1 MDLLQSKQV
10 MKHPL
15 GSLPANVSRL
25 FGTATVALFL
35 AASLFGKGYY
45 PPRISFIDGKA
56 SYEPA
61 GDVDWTEVTI
71 NLPLLSGDR
80 IVSQPDSRV
89 EVELGEGNFLRLGGN
104 TDIVF
109 GNVSGSNGDIEMQLG
124 ELVLRVNDSARYFV
138 HLPGASV
145 KIKKKGYYR
154 FSVNEQAD
162 SRVVVWKG
170 QAEVENAVG
179 ETRIKGGEQL
189 ILASTNT
196 PLQKALLAPDRD
208 DLGLWSDRRDAH
220 FASSQSVAK
229 LGGASYVGVYDLDDH
244 GAWDY
249 VPSHGNVWFPSVSVG
264 WAPYRAGRWSHYP
277 TWGWT
282 WVSHEP
288 WGWLPYHHGRWY
300 YYQPYNRWCW
310 APGSFSY
317 WSPAR
322 VHFYWGSGYVGW
334 SPYGFGFGSGGG
346 YYGGGGYINNSV
358 TIVNNKTIVN
368 HYRDPGY
375 GLTVVTEDDFRA
387 SRVDRARVKSIDRQ
401 LVDNLRA
408 GLPRRLASGTSH
420 SRPRN
425 TVVAGKNRGV
435 DTTRA
440 QRGVTGSFSRSRTST
455 LARRPASSSKAR
467 SGDPSVTRSPLGA
480 RKLTSTGRGSSSSR
494 VTTRSARTRTT
505 GREETGLPVAMA
517 EDPLSSVVFG
527 AGKMLSDFN
536 LLRKISID

>member
-1 MDLLQSKQV
+1 M
-10 MKHPL
+10 
-15 GSLPANVSRL
+15 
-25 FGTATVALFL
+25 
-35 AASLFGKGYY
+35 
-45 PPRISFIDGKA
+45 
-56 SYEPA
+56 
-61 GDVDWTEVTI
+61 
-71 NLPLLSGDR
+71 
-80 IVSQPDSRV
+80 

-109 GNVSGSNGDIEMQLG
+109 GNVSGRHGDIEMQLG

-179 ETRIKGGEQL
+179 ETRIEGGEQL

-208 DLGLWSDRRDAH
+208 DLDLWSDRRDAH

-229 LGGASYVGVYDLDDH
+229 VGGASYVGVYDLDHH

-249 VPSHGNVWFPSVSVG
+249 VPSYGNVWFPSVSLG
-264 WAPYRAGRWSHYP
+264 WAPYRIGRWSHYP

-282 WVSHEP
+282 WVSNEP

-334 SPYGFGFGSGGG
+334 SPYGFGFGFGSGGG
-346 YYGGGGYINNSV
+346 YYGGGGGYINNSV

-368 HYRDPGY
+368 NYQDPAS

-387 SRVDRARVKSIDRQ
+387 SRVDGARVKSIDRQ
-401 LVDNLRA
+401 LVDNLKT
-408 GLPRRLASGTSH
+408 GLPRRLAAGTGH

-425 TVVAGKNRGV
+425 AVVAGKNRGV

-440 QRGVTGSFSRSRTST
+440 QRGVTGSFSRSRTSDSGGT
-455 LARRPASSSKAR
+455 LSGEFQGAIWR
-467 SGDPSVTRSPLGA
+467 SECFQVAP
-480 RKLTSTGRGSSSSR
+480 GS
-494 VTTRSARTRTT
+494 A
-505 GREETGLPVAMA
+505 
-517 EDPLSSVVFG
+517 
-527 AGKMLSDFN
+527 
-536 LLRKISID
+536 